1 VPDKRIHRG
10 PHPDDAELFG
20 SASLS
25 ALREA
30 MADYVWLLTRGYSDK
45 SALKLV
51 GDHFALRRRQR
62 LSLMR
67 SACSDQQCKSRLAHR
82 VTLADLAGRDLV
94 IDGYNVLITLEAAMS
109 GAWIFQGCDGCLRD
123 LAGVHGTYR
132 QVEETMAALDLIGRC
147 LNESEVSCVQWL
159 MDSPV
164 SNSGR
169 LKTLMGQMAKEHS
182 WPWDIQLSV
191 NPDAQLKT
199 THDVVATT
207 DSVILD
213 HCHQWVNLAAALIT
227 AHIPHARIVNLGC
240 SIN

>member
-1 VPDKRIHRG
+1 MPDKRIHRG
-10 PHPDDAELFG
+10 PHPEDASLFG
-20 SASLS
+20 PACVPT
-25 ALREA
+25 LRAA
-30 MADYVWLLTRGYSDK
+30 MADYVWLLNRGYADK

-51 GDHFALRRRQR
+51 GDHFSLLRRQR
-62 LSLMR
+62 LALMR
-67 SACSDQQCKSRLAHR
+67 SACSDQQVRSRLAHR
-82 VTLADLAGRDLV
+82 VTLSDLAGQGLIV
-94 IDGYNVLITLEAAMS
+94 DGYNLLITLEAALS

-132 QVEETMAALDLIGRC
+132 QVAETMAALELIGHF
-147 LNESEVSCVQWL
+147 LNESEVSCVTWL

-169 LKTLMGQMAKEHS
+169 LKTLMGQMAEERR

-199 THDVVATT
+199 THQIIVTT

-213 HCHQWVNLAAALIT
+213 HCRQWVNLAADIIP
-227 AHIPHARIVNLGC
+227 AHIPHAKIVNLGC
-240 SIN
+240 SIG